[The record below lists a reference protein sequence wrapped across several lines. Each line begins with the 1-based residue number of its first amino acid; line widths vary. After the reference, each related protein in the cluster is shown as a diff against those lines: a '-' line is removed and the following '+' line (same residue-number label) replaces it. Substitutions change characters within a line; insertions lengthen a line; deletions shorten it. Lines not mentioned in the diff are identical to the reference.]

1 MIPALERLIASHPP
15 IRGAV
20 SEVLEAA
27 DEVRRARP
35 AALPPG
41 APPATIDSHEKREA
55 KARLITA
62 AAAMER
68 LANTASRVPDEI
80 PDVIHRVMSAIVDLR
95 VLGHC
100 FSPPRA
106 VGGVAE
112 RTVLIK
118 AIRRYT
124 GALDR
129 LRRQARAVG
138 VTRLPWQIEFATHIE
153 PGTPVGEIE
162 LDGYGLPGTP
172 VATRAWGERCVLTGE
187 AFDIDNHREPV
198 IRYRSLDSCS
208 TALSPEAWR
217 LATRIREAAASLART
232 DPSAI
237 RPLFDLAP
245 WLAETHVPCG
255 SNPTLT
261 RLGLLDFPSL
271 AVMTNNLLR
280 SFADLPFL
288 GTRGPEGEFRGIGTP
303 GNADGVPSGSDQDY
317 GWTTYNEIRDRALG
331 LAYGLESLDL
341 PPKSRIGIVASRNCV
356 EFLVTD
362 LACVFSNRTSVGLL
376 DTINDETLIS
386 IVRSS
391 GIKTVVADR
400 QSAKLFINEKIK
412 KNCPELSTL
421 IVYGSPDD
429 SQRVDGEHLRVLTLD
444 TIERPP
450 TSIPDTWTSASGIGP
465 STPVIHDDEQGATF
479 ARSHGMT
486 EDGDDDVFTIV
497 FTSGTTNRPKGVVIT
512 RRQWANGMRA
522 ETWIW
527 PHVEVSY
534 LPSALAADRT
544 IIWRNMASGGRVGFS
559 GRGAGLLADIEALRP
574 TILEAPPAMLNAFY
588 GEFRLAAG
596 DPDLDRAEL
605 AAIRRRMRGNLG
617 GRLGFLGTG
626 GAASEPLVRE
636 TLGEVLGLKITE
648 GYGTTE
654 TGNIATLGRIRPEV
668 DFRLV
673 DVPDMGFTSRDK
685 PFPRG
690 ELVVRTPRTTTQYI
704 AALETDSGSFTDD
717 GYFQTG
723 DIVELEGNRRIRIIG
738 RRKQFFKL
746 AGAEFVYPDLLER
759 HFMRSDLVR
768 ALLVTGLPTA
778 RSIVAVVVSARD
790 GIGTEEIAADL
801 RLIAHRE
808 GLRPFEVPVGVVVE
822 LPIDGEL
829 PWTTANGL
837 LTPSHKL
844 CRRAIESH
852 YAAQIRE
859 IYDRAGADGTL
870 APVEPNVGSGRHEDL
885 IRHLVANLLQLHPD
899 EVEMEHSFSDHGGE
913 SLAAMELV
921 LRLRLL
927 LPPSEA
933 QSRTSDTA
941 KLTETPLAEVASWI
955 AGTPTSPARSTSA
968 PNENLISRPPPVS
981 VEAKSI
987 EHDDAQVANADAA
1000 WCDLPDE
1007 LPPQSEADG
1016 IFLTGATGFLG
1027 IHMVAEL
1034 AASLEPGQQ
1043 LFALVRAEDDEGARR
1058 RLEQA
1063 LSRAGLKSPA
1073 VGAGATESSP
1083 IIALAGSLE
1092 HDRFGLETAVYQRL
1106 CTEIGLIHHVGASV
1120 TFEQGYGGLR
1130 EPNVHGTR
1138 RVLQLATEGQLKALH
1153 FVSSLNVAHLLESCG
1168 IRPALE
1174 ISRLPT
1180 VLPAKTV
1187 AGSSGYAVS
1196 KWASE
1201 RMVQG
1206 MYHASAGHLRFSV
1219 SRPAL
1224 ITWSTSTGF
1233 ANESDWFSR
1242 LLLSCLQM
1250 RCAIGQ
1256 AEAGVP
1262 RWAPLTEATARG
1274 LDLVPVDYT
1283 ARAICRLGE
1292 LTRTGALQPGTQA
1305 PTFHV
1310 SNLAPAEKGLITV
1323 EHLMDMLV
1331 ASDLSHSSP
1340 GAGFSFT
1347 PLPDWLLRV
1356 EAEGAPA
1363 LPILPMLARMN
1374 PALPRTKAD
1383 RFAEIM
1389 AEPGGP
1395 FAARCPAFDQT
1406 VVDTFVQR
1414 IRRMDQTINA

>member
-1 MIPALERLIASHPP
+1 MIPALERLIAAHPP
-15 IRGAV
+15 MRGAV

-41 APPATIDSHEKREA
+41 SPSATKDPHDKREA
-55 KARLITA
+55 KDRLITA
-62 AAAMER
+62 VAAMEQ
-68 LANTASRVPDEI
+68 LANTASRLPDEI
-80 PDVIHRVMSAIVDLR
+80 PEIIRGVMSAIMDLR
-95 VLGHC
+95 VLSHG
-100 FSPPRA
+100 FGPPRA

-112 RTVLIK
+112 RTALIK

-153 PGTPVGEIE
+153 PGTSVGEIE

-217 LATRIREAAASLART
+217 LATRIKEAAASLART
-232 DPSAI
+232 DLSAI

-261 RLGLLDFPSL
+261 RLGLLDHPSL
-271 AVMTNNLLR
+271 AVSANNLLR
-280 SFADLPFL
+280 THAELPLL
-288 GTRGPEGEFRGIGTP
+288 GTRGPGGRFRGIGANDRAEGLRP
-303 GNADGVPSGSDQDY
+303 GVESGY
-317 GWTTYNEIRDRALG
+317 GWTTYNEIRIRALG
-331 LAYGLESLDL
+331 LAHGLESLDL
-341 PPKSRIGIVASRNCV
+341 QSGARVGIVAGLNRAD
-356 EFLVTD
+356 FLAAD
-362 LACVFSNRTSVGLL
+362 LACVFSNLVSVGLIDTL
-376 DTINDETLIS
+376 DENALFH
-386 IVRSS
+386 IVRTAE
-391 GIKTVVADR
+391 IEVIVTDR
-400 QSAKLFINEKIK
+400 QGAEVLTTREARSS
-412 KNCPELSTL
+412 CPTLSTL
-421 IVYGSPDD
+421 VIYGSPEDPVVTNQED
-429 SQRVDGEHLRVLTLD
+429 LRVLTL
-444 TIERPP
+444 EAVESPP
-450 TSIPDTWTSASGIGP
+450 SSIPDTWSSASGIGP
-465 STPVIHDDEQGATF
+465 STPVIHDDDQGAAF
-479 ARSHGMT
+479 AVSNGIA
-486 EDGDDDVFTIV
+486 EDAEDDAFTIL
-497 FTSGTTNRPKGVVIT
+497 FTSGSTDRPKGVVIT
-512 RRQWANGMRA
+512 RRQWTHSMRT
-522 ETWIW
+522 EGVFW

-534 LPSALAADRT
+534 LSSALGPDRT
-544 IIWRNMASGGRVGFS
+544 LVWRTMASGGRAGFAGS
-559 GRGAGLLADIEALRP
+559 GARLLADTEAIRP
-574 TILEAPPAMLNAFY
+574 TILELPPAMLNALH

-596 DPDLDRAEL
+596 DPDRDRAEL
-605 AAIRRRMRGNLG
+605 AEIRQRMRRNLG
-617 GRLGFLGTG
+617 GRLVFLGTG
-626 GAASEPLVRE
+626 GAATEPVVLE
-636 TLGEVLGLKITE
+636 TLGETLGLEITE

-654 TGNIATLGRIRPEV
+654 TGTIANHGRIKPEA

-673 DVPDMGFTSRDK
+673 DVPELGFTSQDK

-690 ELVVRTPRTTTQYI
+690 ELAVRTPRTTSGYV
-704 AALETDSGSFTDD
+704 AAANADNKSFTED
-717 GYFQTG
+717 GYFLTG
-723 DIVELEGNRRIRIIG
+723 DIVELEGDRRIRIIG

-746 AGAEFVYPDLLER
+746 DSAEFVYPDLLER
-759 HFMRSDLVR
+759 HFVKSDLVR
-768 ALLVTGLPTA
+768 VVLVTGLPTA
-778 RSIVAVVVSARD
+778 HSIVAVVVPARA
-790 GIGTEEIAADL
+790 GITAEEIAADL

-808 GLRPFEVPVGVVVE
+808 GLRPFEVPIGVVVE
-822 LPIDGEL
+822 PPINGEL
-829 PWTTANGL
+829 PWTAANGL
-837 LTPSHKL
+837 LTPSQKL
-844 CRRAIESH
+844 CRRAIEAH

-859 IYDRAGADGTL
+859 VYDRAGADGTFS
-870 APVEPNVGSGRHEDL
+870 PVEPNIGSDRHEDL
-885 IRHLVANLLQLHPD
+885 IRQLVANLLQLHPT
-899 EVEMEHSFSDHGGE
+899 EIEMDHSFSDHGGE

-921 LRLRLL
+921 LRLRHL
-927 LPPSEA
+927 LPPGEERG
-933 QSRTSDTA
+933 RTTDPAT
-941 KLTETPLAEVASWI
+941 LTETSLYEVARRI
-955 AGTPTSPARSTSA
+955 AGAPSSPTPSA
-968 PNENLISRPPPVS
+968 SDPEGKKTQTPPPVT
-981 VEAKSI
+981 VGAKST
-987 EHDDAQVANADAA
+987 EHNATQAANADAA
-1000 WCDLPDE
+1000 WCELPE
-1007 LPPQSEADG
+1007 ALPPQSDADG

-1083 IIALAGSLE
+1083 IIALAGSFE
-1092 HDRFGLETAVYQRL
+1092 NDRFGLETEVYQRL

-1138 RVLQLATEGQLKALH
+1138 RVLQFATEGQLKALH

-1180 VLPAKTV
+1180 TLPAKIV

-1206 MYHASAGHLRFSV
+1206 MYHASAGHLRFSI

-1274 LDLVPVDYT
+1274 LDLVPVDFA

-1292 LTRTGALQPGTQA
+1292 LTRTGELPIATQA

-1310 SNLAPAEKGLITV
+1310 SNLAPAEKGLVTI

-1331 ASDLSHSSP
+1331 AADLENSSP

-1395 FAARCPAFDQT
+1395 FPTECPSFDQS
-1406 VVDTFVQR
+1406 VVETFV
-1414 IRRMDQTINA
+1414 RRVRGADRESEV